1 MFDFLFKV
9 VVGNEK
15 KYTATIKRHTE
26 FAIFHFTWRTVHITE
41 MSVMECAFIPSNV
54 SSFIFVGNIES
65 KMWLL
70 LGIFASID
78 DY

>member
-15 KYTATIKRHTE
+15 KNINHKKAHRVCHFPFHMENCTHNGNVCNGMRFHSIKCVIIH
-26 FAIFHFTWRTVHITE
+26 
-41 MSVMECAFIPSNV
+41 
-54 SSFIFVGNIES
+54 FVGNIES